1 MKEKITLCLR
11 DFSHLY
17 NEATFDIVA
26 IYSFLEWFST
36 SESLT
41 ITVMV
46 LPSIAHLN
54 AVDALA
60 GAGDT
65 SRNLWQTLFITS
77 NLREAKG

>member
-1 MKEKITLCLR
+1 MKENITLCLR

-17 NEATFDIVA
+17 DEITFDIVA

-36 SESLT
+36 SKSFT

-46 LPSIAHLN
+46 LPSTAQIIGI
-54 AVDALA
+54 DALA

-65 SRNLWQTLFITS
+65 LRNLFQTLLIAF
-77 NLREAKG
+77 

>member
-1 MKEKITLCLR
+1 MYDEI
-11 DFSHLY
+11 
-17 NEATFDIVA
+17 AFDIVA

-36 SESLT
+36 SKSFT

-46 LPSIAHLN
+46 LPSTVQLT

-65 SRNLWQTLFITS
+65 SRNLFQTLFITF
-77 NLREAKG
+77 